1 MKKLIFSL
9 GKNVMNFSKKAKGT
23 VSSSLVISVVSAP
36 YALQAKALNFEEIKG
51 SFLNFFARTFYYWWY
66 RKSFINRV
74 NRLLEN
80 KERLK
85 VAILNKKING
95 LKSSKNFNLR
105 FFHNVLQRFKKV
117 GIIREDFKFEE
128 NNLVNEK
135 ENFENFISCLNKS
148 AEEAREELQR
158 TKPVFDYGRACLLLE
173 HFSYI
178 LEKDINRDVSDFT
191 YNWVLTQIDHVVDLL
206 KDDKE
211 ALDVY
216 IGLKQKETCPD
227 KGLALKLKKT
237 RLELIINSLRMKVL
251 TLSNDVCAA
260 LNMEKFSSKEAIVDE
275 VNKWMKKNKRKYF
288 DKYWILRQGN
298 YNGYIKSLRRF
309 FYKATEEEEKSK
321 SLNYAALN
329 TWYKNLCED
338 LPAYKSRLEEDLFY
352 FSSVKED
359 VTAFGKY
366 YLEPLE
372 KLLLEQAE

>member
-1 MKKLIFSL
+1 
-9 GKNVMNFSKKAKGT
+9 MNFSKKAKGT